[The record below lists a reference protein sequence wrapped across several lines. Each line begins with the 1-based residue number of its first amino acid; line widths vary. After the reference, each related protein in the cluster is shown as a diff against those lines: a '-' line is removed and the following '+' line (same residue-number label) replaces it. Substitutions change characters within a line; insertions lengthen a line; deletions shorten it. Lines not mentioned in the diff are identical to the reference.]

1 MLELAGIIIL
11 GILAQWFAWKFKIPA
26 ILPLILIGLLVGP
39 IAAAYLSDDGT
50 KWIEPIWNGKKGLFP
65 GDNLY
70 YFVSLAIS
78 IILFEG
84 GLTLKRNEIKNV
96 GPVITKLI
104 TLGSAITF
112 FGAGIVAHFVFG
124 LGWDLSFLFS
134 GLIIVTGP
142 TVITPILRNIPLKKD
157 VSTVLKWEGI
167 LIDPIGAL
175 VAVLV
180 FEFISVGGGGGFTK
194 TALIEFGKILLFGTT
209 FGFTFAHGLAYLINK
224 KLIPHYLL
232 NVVSLSTV
240 LLVFVQSELFAH
252 ESGLLAVVVMGMVL
266 GNGKLKYLK
275 ELLYF
280 KETLSILLISML
292 FILLAANINIEDLM
306 LLYTWKTLVLFS
318 IVVFII
324 RPLAVFAS
332 TYKSNLKFKEKLFI
346 SWVGPRGI
354 VAAGIA
360 SLFGSKLLK
369 EGVEGAEYITPLV
382 FMIVLGT
389 VLLNATTARLFAK
402 IVGVFLKS
410 SDAILLVGASDPARL
425 IARFLRD
432 KGKRV
437 ILIDANKNFIE
448 EALEDGLE
456 AFNVNVYDDDLTD
469 NIELNDVGY
478 LLAITASDAV
488 NKHAISTFSEVFG
501 EHGAFKLATSDEAKE
516 ATIEER
522 KSFFTPNDDFINLS
536 EAFRE
541 NPAINEVKI
550 TSEKEYYKIL
560 ELLALEEKSIP
571 LCIEK
576 GGGLYLVAEFEK
588 QQVEKKELILYYL
601 GKKLVTQAN

>member
-1 MLELAGIIIL
+1 M
-11 GILAQWFAWKFKIPA
+11 
-26 ILPLILIGLLVGP
+26 
-39 IAAAYLSDDGT
+39 
-50 KWIEPIWNGKKGLFP
+50 
-65 GDNLY
+65 
-70 YFVSLAIS
+70 
-78 IILFEG
+78 
-84 GLTLKRNEIKNV
+84 
-96 GPVITKLI
+96 
-104 TLGSAITF
+104 
-112 FGAGIVAHFVFG
+112 
-124 LGWDLSFLFS
+124 
-134 GLIIVTGP
+134 
-142 TVITPILRNIPLKKD
+142 
-157 VSTVLKWEGI
+157 
-167 LIDPIGAL
+167 
-175 VAVLV
+175 
-180 FEFISVGGGGGFTK
+180 
-194 TALIEFGKILLFGTT
+194 
-209 FGFTFAHGLAYLINK
+209 
-224 KLIPHYLL
+224 
-232 NVVSLSTV
+232 
-240 LLVFVQSELFAH
+240 
-252 ESGLLAVVVMGMVL
+252 
-266 GNGKLKYLK
+266 
-275 ELLYF
+275 
-280 KETLSILLISML
+280 
-292 FILLAANINIEDLM
+292 
-306 LLYTWKTLVLFS
+306 
-318 IVVFII
+318 
-324 RPLAVFAS
+324 
-332 TYKSNLKFKEKLFI
+332 
-346 SWVGPRGI
+346 
-354 VAAGIA
+354 
-360 SLFGSKLLK
+360 LK

-488 NKHAISTFSEVFG
+488 NKYAISTFSEIFG

-541 NPAINEVKI
+541 NPAINEVEI

-576 GGGLYLVAEFEK
+576 GEGLYLVAEFEK

>member
-1 MLELAGIIIL
+1 
-11 GILAQWFAWKFKIPA
+11 
-26 ILPLILIGLLVGP
+26 
-39 IAAAYLSDDGT
+39 
-50 KWIEPIWNGKKGLFP
+50 
-65 GDNLY
+65 
-70 YFVSLAIS
+70 
-78 IILFEG
+78 
-84 GLTLKRNEIKNV
+84 
-96 GPVITKLI
+96 
-104 TLGSAITF
+104 
-112 FGAGIVAHFVFG
+112 
-124 LGWDLSFLFS
+124 
-134 GLIIVTGP
+134 
-142 TVITPILRNIPLKKD
+142 
-157 VSTVLKWEGI
+157 
-167 LIDPIGAL
+167 
-175 VAVLV
+175 
-180 FEFISVGGGGGFTK
+180 
-194 TALIEFGKILLFGTT
+194 
-209 FGFTFAHGLAYLINK
+209 
-224 KLIPHYLL
+224 
-232 NVVSLSTV
+232 
-240 LLVFVQSELFAH
+240 
-252 ESGLLAVVVMGMVL
+252 MVL

-410 SDAILLVGASDPARL
+410 SDAILIVGASDPARL

-456 AFNVNVYDDDLTD
+456 AINVNVYDDDLTD

-488 NKHAISTFSEVFG
+488 NKHVISTFSEAFG

-576 GGGLYLVAEFEK
+576 GGGLYLVAELEK
-588 QQVEKKELILYYL
+588 QQVEKKELILSYL
-601 GKKLVTQAN
+601 GKKLVTQEK